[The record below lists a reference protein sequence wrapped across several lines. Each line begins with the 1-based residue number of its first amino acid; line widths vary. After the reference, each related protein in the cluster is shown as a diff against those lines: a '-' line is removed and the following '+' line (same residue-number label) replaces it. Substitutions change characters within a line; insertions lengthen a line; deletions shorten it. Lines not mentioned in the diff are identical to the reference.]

1 MLAAMT
7 GVVGVLIKLGVRFVV
22 FGLAFWLVA
31 RKNPNVVMPN
41 KWATPLIALVFALL
55 NTLVYWALSPI
66 LNLATMGAIG
76 FAMPLL
82 ANMIFLLVTERIFRA
97 KKWIQIKGLMTT
109 VWMAIILTAI
119 HGLCWLALDY
129 IPKHA

>member
-1 MLAAMT
+1 MLAVMT

-55 NTLVYWALSPI
+55 NTIVYWALSPI
-66 LNLATMGAIG
+66 LNLATMGAVG
-76 FAMPLL
+76 FAMPLI

-97 KKWIQIKGLMTT
+97 KKWIEIKGLMTT
-109 VWMAIILTAI
+109 VWLAIILTAI
-119 HGLCWLALDY
+119 HGALWLALDY

>member
-1 MLAAMT
+1 MLAVMT

-55 NTLVYWALSPI
+55 NTIVYWALSPI

-76 FAMPLL
+76 FAMPLI

-97 KKWIQIKGLMTT
+97 KKWFQIKGLMTT
-109 VWMAIILTAI
+109 VWLAIILTAI
-119 HGLCWLALDY
+119 HGALWVALDY

>member
-1 MLAAMT
+1 MLALMT

-22 FGLAFWLVA
+22 FGLAFWLIA
-31 RKNPNVVMPN
+31 RKNPKVVMPN

-55 NTLVYWALSPI
+55 NTIVYFALSPI
-66 LNLATMGAIG
+66 LNLATMGAVG
-76 FAMPLL
+76 FAMPLI

-97 KKWIQIKGLMTT
+97 KQWFQIKGLMTT
-109 VWMAIILTAI
+109 VWLAIILTAI
-119 HGLCWLALDY
+119 HGALWVALDY

>member
-1 MLAAMT
+1 MLAVMT

-55 NTLVYWALSPI
+55 NTIVYWALSPI

-76 FAMPLL
+76 FAMPLI

-109 VWMAIILTAI
+109 VWLAIILTAI
-119 HGLCWLALDY
+119 HGALWVALDY

>member
-1 MLAAMT
+1 MLAVMT
-7 GVVGVLIKLGVRFVV
+7 GVVAVLIKLGVRFVV

-55 NTLVYWALSPI
+55 NTIVYWALSPI
-66 LNLATMGAIG
+66 LNLATMGAVG
-76 FAMPLL
+76 FAMPLV
-82 ANMIFLLVTERIFRA
+82 ANMIFLLITERIFRA

-109 VWMAIILTAI
+109 VWLAIILTAI

-129 IPKHA
+129 IPKHT

>member
-1 MLAAMT
+1 MT
-7 GVVGVLIKLGVRFVV
+7 GVVAVLIKLGVRFVV

-55 NTLVYWALSPI
+55 NTIVYWALSPI
-66 LNLATMGAIG
+66 LNLATMGAVG
-76 FAMPLL
+76 FAMPLV
-82 ANMIFLLVTERIFRA
+82 ANMIFLLITERIFRA

-109 VWMAIILTAI
+109 VWLAIILTAI

-129 IPKHA
+129 IPKHT

>member
-1 MLAAMT
+1 MLAVMT

-55 NTLVYWALSPI
+55 NTIVYWALSPI

-76 FAMPLL
+76 FAMPLI

-97 KKWIQIKGLMTT
+97 KKWIEIKGLMTT
-109 VWMAIILTAI
+109 VWLAIILTAI
-119 HGLCWLALDY
+119 HGALWVALDY

>member
-1 MLAAMT
+1 MLAVMT

-55 NTLVYWALSPI
+55 NTIVYWALSPI

-76 FAMPLL
+76 FAMPLI
-82 ANMIFLLVTERIFRA
+82 ANIIFLMITERIFRA

-109 VWMAIILTAI
+109 VWLAIILTAT
-119 HGLCWLALDY
+119 HGALWLAIDY

>member
-1 MLAAMT
+1 MT

-22 FGLAFWLVA
+22 FGLAFWIAA

-41 KWATPLIALVFALL
+41 KWATPLIALVFATL

-66 LNLATMGAIG
+66 LNIATMGAVG
-76 FAMPLL
+76 FAMPLI
-82 ANMIFLLVTERIFRA
+82 ANLIFLVVTVRIFRA
-97 KKWIQIKGLMTT
+97 KKWIEIKSTMTY

-119 HGLCWLALDY
+119 HGACWVGLDY